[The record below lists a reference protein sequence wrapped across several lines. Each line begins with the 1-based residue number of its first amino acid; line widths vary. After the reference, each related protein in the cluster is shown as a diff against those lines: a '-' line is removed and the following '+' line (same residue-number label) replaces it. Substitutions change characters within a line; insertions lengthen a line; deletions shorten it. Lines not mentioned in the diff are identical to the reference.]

1 MEIRKLTD
9 HPQFGFE
16 GHSRLIRQC
25 WNFMLRKGENT
36 PSNLNTQGEEIHVI
50 IAGQGRMVVGERA
63 SEIKEGEIIF
73 VPPRIPHVIQNPE
86 SPLLHGIT
94 IESDWELPATEASAA
109 AGGQKVAVRETSRT
123 IDEILEN
130 LPEKISEA
138 DAIQTV
144 VRLFDIGGRLSEQIE
159 EALGL
164 DNEDGVHA
172 LERIEKKLMGA
183 IVSIADR
190 YRGSGG
196 GADFANRRWR

>member
-1 MEIRKLTD
+1 MEIRKLND
-9 HPQFGFE
+9 HPLFSFIGR
-16 GHSRLIRQC
+16 SRLIRQC
-25 WNFMLRKGENT
+25 WNFLLRKGENT

-50 IAGQGRMVVGERA
+50 IQGTGLMTVGEQK

-73 VPPRIPHVIQNPE
+73 VPPRIPHVIQNTD
-86 SPLLHGIT
+86 SPLLQGIT
-94 IESDWELPATEASAA
+94 IESDWELPAMEAPEASK
-109 AGGQKVAVRETSRT
+109 GLGKVAVRETSRT
-123 IDEILEN
+123 IDEIVEN
-130 LPEKISEA
+130 LPERLSEA

-183 IVSIADR
+183 IVTIADR
-190 YRGSGG
+190 YRGAGPG
-196 GADFANRRWR
+196 LLPPRWR

>member
-1 MEIRKLTD
+1 MEIRKLND
-9 HPQFGFE
+9 HPLFSFIGR
-16 GHSRLIRQC
+16 SRLIRQC
-25 WNFMLRKGENT
+25 WNFFLRKGENT

-50 IAGQGRMVVGERA
+50 IQGTGLMTVGEQK

-73 VPPRIPHVIQNPE
+73 VPPRIPHVIQNTD
-86 SPLLHGIT
+86 SPLLQGIT
-94 IESDWELPATEASAA
+94 IESDWELPAMEAPEASK
-109 AGGQKVAVRETSRT
+109 GLGKVAVRETSRT
-123 IDEILEN
+123 IDEIVEN
-130 LPEKISEA
+130 LPERLSEA

-183 IVSIADR
+183 IVTIADR
-190 YRGSGG
+190 YRGGG
-196 GADFANRRWR
+196 PGLLPPRWR